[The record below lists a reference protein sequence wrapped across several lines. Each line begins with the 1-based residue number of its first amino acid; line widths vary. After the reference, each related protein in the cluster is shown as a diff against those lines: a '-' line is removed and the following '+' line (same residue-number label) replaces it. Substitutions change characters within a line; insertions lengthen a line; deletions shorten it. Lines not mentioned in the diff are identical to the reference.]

1 MYQGDALGTFDLKNT
16 SLPFFHPTFN
26 LILIT
31 IFEKITR
38 STMTLFEKR
47 NFIQNHL
54 HLAREQTINEFYEKL
69 RKEEALK
76 AKTGNQ
82 SA

>member
-1 MYQGDALGTFDLKNT
+1 
-16 SLPFFHPTFN
+16 
-26 LILIT
+26 
-31 IFEKITR
+31 
-38 STMTLFEKR
+38 MTLFEKR